1 MNREYFTRKRPLIS
15 NSVAI
20 ILFCAL
26 SLAVFAPLCLFS
38 HHDTDFN
45 YSGNCLFSVHSFNY
59 TENGLSALLIIPLIG
74 VFALI
79 ANVIIIE
86 GYIWPPFKPPRLQS
100 KFLRSLL
107 TSLKIYYRH
116 TSHVYSNQS

>member
-86 GYIWPPFKPPRLQS
+86 GFILPPFKPPRL
-100 KFLRSLL
+100 
-107 TSLKIYYRH
+107 
-116 TSHVYSNQS
+116 HVQISSITFNEP